1 MFRRRESPA
10 RHRDNAYKTG
20 QSAPEE
26 VSAFSGLSLCG
37 LSPSSPFSR
46 RLSGR
51 SAGCGKRPPLS
62 PLLLLREH
70 TALKKPER
78 GAARP
83 DSIAFFRKE
92 HLLAGCEAPHAAPPF
107 FLSYRLR
114 SSRLIPRFMRA
125 SGSCISSRSHAGKWT
140 AICARGLTPPDEK
153 RLLSTRCRAESHRK
167 AELHPFGPAPSRQRM
182 SGKDIER
189 MGHVCY
195 DRAVARLHGQIR

>member
-1 MFRRRESPA
+1 MQETATVEPPAVIERAYRIEKAGTGCRPA
-10 RHRDNAYKTG
+10 RFDCIFSEG
-20 QSAPEE
+20 AP
-26 VSAFSGLSLCG
+26 FD
-37 LSPSSPFSR
+37 
-46 RLSGR
+46 RLR
-51 SAGCGKRPPLS
+51 SAACR
-62 PLLLLREH
+62 
-70 TALKKPER
+70 A
-78 GAARP
+78 
-83 DSIAFFRKE
+83 
-92 HLLAGCEAPHAAPPF
+92 PF